1 MKTRKLQIVLL
12 CLSLFVALASPC
24 QAQNGNTVDQK
35 EWKRRYKVTDLLV
48 VRPLG
53 LLMTLGGSAVFA
65 VTLPFTVISGDVDDA
80 ADTLVKEPAKIA
92 FGRR

>member
-1 MKTRKLQIVLL
+1 MKTRKMQIMVL
-12 CLSLFVALASPC
+12 CLSLLMAFAAPC
-24 QAQNGNTVDQK
+24 QAQDDVEKQ
-35 EWKRRYKVTDLLV
+35 EWRRRYKVTDLLV

-53 LLMTLGGSAVFA
+53 LLMTIGGSALFA

-92 FGRR
+92 FSRR